1 MLVEA
6 RATGYVYHASNDR
19 LELHAAGKAAGAAGA
34 SPPRGEGGKTEK
46 ANLLLDAK
54 KKLVGVDLRGTSAA
68 VVLMLGAHEDVDGQA
83 EASVRVELGPDG
95 ELAAVTIEAASKSI
109 ESPAKNA
116 Y

>member
-19 LELHAAGKAAGAAGA
+19 LELHAAGKAAGAR
-34 SPPRGEGGKTEK
+34 PPGGEAGKTEK